1 MALQFTRNANVYVQ
15 LTDGA
20 ATPTSIAVWKLT
32 VLDGFSFTQSIN
44 SSEITINEAGTI
56 SRRAR
61 LLFNDSLAPVE
72 WSMSTYARP
81 FINTTET
88 SPTDQVRCPEEA
100 LWAMMLGADEYTSGV
115 FSNSVISDT
124 GSPLEAS
131 SPLVNDVNTVGTT
144 TNTFNFRGSNV
155 SSLSDRWNIFFAF
168 EDGTN
173 KQYYKLNKSVVNSAS
188 IDFDIDGIATIAWSG
203 FAQALEDLGTST
215 PGVLAG
221 AITGGIE
228 NSDNFIRNR
237 ISTLDLEWNQAS
249 HSPQPDSYELVLTGG
264 SFSIENNVSYLTPE
278 ELGIVNSPLANITG
292 ARSISGTLTC
302 YLDNDETNS
311 KSGELFKDLVSDT
324 TTVRNVFNMSINI
337 GGETAST
344 PRIAFDLPTAH
355 LEVPTINV
363 EDLLTLEVNFHGQPS
378 GGNVDNTD
386 EATIIYKA

>member
-20 ATPTSIAVWKLT
+20 ANPASVAVWKLT

-81 FINTTET
+81 FINTDET
-88 SPTDQVRCPEEA
+88 SPTNQVRCPEEA
-100 LWAMMLGADEYTSGV
+100 LWAMLLGADEYTAGV
-115 FSNSVISDT
+115 FSNSIISDT

-131 SPLVNDVNTVGTT
+131 SPAVNDINTVGTT
-144 TNTFNFRGSNV
+144 TNEFNFRASNV

-173 KQYYKLNKSVVNSAS
+173 KQYYRLNKSVVNSAS

-203 FAQALEDLGTST
+203 FAQGLEDLGTST
-215 PGVLAG
+215 PSALGN
-221 AITGGIE
+221 AITGGIDQ
-228 NSDNFIRNR
+228 SDNFIRNR
-237 ISTLDLEWNQAS
+237 ISTLDLDWAQAS
-249 HSPQPDSYELVLTGG
+249 HSPNPDTYELVLTGG
-264 SFSIENNVSYLTPE
+264 NFTIENNVSYLTPE

-292 ARSISGTLTC
+292 ARSISGSLTC
-302 YLDNDETNS
+302 YLDNDEANS

-324 TTVRNVFNMSINI
+324 TTVRNVFDMSINI

-344 PRIAFDLPTAH
+344 PRIAFDLPSAH
-355 LEVPTINV
+355 LEVPVINV

-378 GGNVDNTD
+378 GGDVDNTD